1 MTGEIRNNS
10 RNMLSRYS
18 MLWEDLTLS
27 EGESVGESV
36 GLSVGS
42 TVGFSEGCAKEQM
55 GQRKMRYLSLICNKG
70 K

>member
-1 MTGEIRNNS
+1 ME
-10 RNMLSRYS
+10 
-18 MLWEDLTLS
+18 ELTLS

-42 TVGFSEGCAKEQM
+42 TVGLSDGCMQVEEG
-55 GQRKMRYLSLICNKG
+55 G